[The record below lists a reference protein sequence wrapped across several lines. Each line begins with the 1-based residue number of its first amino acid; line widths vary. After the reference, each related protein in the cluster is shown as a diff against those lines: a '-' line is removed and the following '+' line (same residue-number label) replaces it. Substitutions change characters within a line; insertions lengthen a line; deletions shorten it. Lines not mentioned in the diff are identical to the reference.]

1 MRLFMLS
8 LVLLIAVPAAT
19 QAQEPLKIGCVNLT
33 AVLKEYDRRKEME
46 NDLRNVTLSLRRDL
60 ESRMAKIN
68 RYRDEIEQL
77 AEGSAERRALE
88 DEARAALARYQQA
101 AQENREMFDR
111 QSALMMAGLYEDILR
126 EVEALAKEEGYDM
139 VLKNQVSELEPMSH
153 DQAVLQISQRVVLYS
168 KPEHDISEALIA
180 RLNAAYAE
188 RKLEEAAEAEAK
200 RDAPPDQEAE
210 PTQEEE

>member
-8 LVLLIAVPAAT
+8 LALLVALPAA
-19 QAQEPLKIGCVNLT
+19 QAEEPLKIGYVNLT
-33 AVLKEYDRRKEME
+33 KVLKEYDRRKEME

-60 ESRMAKIN
+60 ESRMARIN

-77 AEGSAERRALE
+77 AAGSEERRALE

-101 AQENREMFDR
+101 SQENQEMFDR
-111 QSALMMAGLYEDILR
+111 QSALMMTELYEDILR
-126 EVEALAKEEGYDM
+126 QVEALAEEEEYDM

-168 KPEHDISEALIA
+168 KPEHDISEALIE

-188 RKLEEAAEAEAK
+188 RKLGEAAETEAK
-200 RDAPPDQEAE
+200 NGAAPDEEAE
-210 PTQEEE
+210 PTQKEE